1 MKKNSFSSLRP
12 PHLNPLP
19 RDGGE
24 GRVRGNC
31 GSSHGTFD
39 LKSRATLL
47 VIGLLALMSAAC
59 GRDLK
64 TAQGVAEEFVDQH
77 YVHIDL
83 RKAKEFAVSV
93 ALEKI
98 NEEIRLTT
106 GQVIDAS
113 TRKPSV
119 HYRLVEKK
127 ESEGRVSFLYEGTIR
142 VEDAPEFSRRWLIVT
157 RKDGGQWR
165 VSNFTESD

>member
-1 MKKNSFSSLRP
+1 
-12 PHLNPLP
+12 
-19 RDGGE
+19 
-24 GRVRGNC
+24 VRGNC

-59 GRDLK
+59 RRDLR

-77 YVHIDL
+77 YIEINL
-83 RKAKEFAVSV
+83 QNAKAYAVGL

-98 NEEIRLTT
+98 DDEIRLTA
-106 GQVIDAS
+106 GQAIDAS
-113 TRKPSV
+113 TRKPKV

-127 ESEGRVSFLYEGTIR
+127 EADGRVSFLYEGTIQA
-142 VEDAPEFSRRWLIVT
+142 EDAPEFTRRWLVVA
-157 RKDGGQWR
+157 RRDGDRWR
-165 VSNFTESD
+165 VSNFSESE